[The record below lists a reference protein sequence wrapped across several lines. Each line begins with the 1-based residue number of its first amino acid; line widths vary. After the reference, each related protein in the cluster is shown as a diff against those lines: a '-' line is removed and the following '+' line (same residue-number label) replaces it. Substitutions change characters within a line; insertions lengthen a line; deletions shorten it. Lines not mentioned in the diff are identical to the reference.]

1 VGGSATKHPHTKNTP
16 ITYFFRFWLCC
27 HEFGPFVAHQKQK
40 QKKKKK
46 KKKKKKEEEEEE
58 EVIAS
63 LQYCMGSQSK
73 EKTQ

>member
-1 VGGSATKHPHTKNTP
+1 MNVDRSLLTKKKKIN
-16 ITYFFRFWLCC
+16 
-27 HEFGPFVAHQKQK
+27 
-40 QKKKKK
+40 KKKKK
-46 KKKKKKEEEEEE
+46 MEEE

>member
-1 VGGSATKHPHTKNTP
+1 MNLDRSLLT
-16 ITYFFRFWLCC
+16 
-27 HEFGPFVAHQKQK
+27 
-40 QKKKKK
+40 KK